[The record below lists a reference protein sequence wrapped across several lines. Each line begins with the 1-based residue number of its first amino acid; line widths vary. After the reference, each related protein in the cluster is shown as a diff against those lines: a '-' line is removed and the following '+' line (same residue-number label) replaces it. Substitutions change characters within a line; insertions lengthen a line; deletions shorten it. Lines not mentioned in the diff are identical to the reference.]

1 MGFGLLTHRF
11 KAAQLPITEEV
22 DSWLRR
28 MGHFP
33 FFGESPFGPG
43 LHVHILVGSAS
54 RGANPM
60 VCRSLYQRA
69 GSLESSGGM
78 TAVVW
83 AEYTCPWFYSE
94 GHERMS
100 ELIGYYTSSNVDN
113 DTW

>member
-1 MGFGLLTHRF
+1 
-11 KAAQLPITEEV
+11 
-22 DSWLRR
+22 
-28 MGHFP
+28 
-33 FFGESPFGPG
+33 
-43 LHVHILVGSAS
+43 
-54 RGANPM
+54 M